1 MRARGR
7 EVRREDRLE
16 YEWLFRA
23 AYPRVFHTVAL
34 ILRDRTL
41 AEDVTQE
48 AFLKLLQ
55 KWRTVSD
62 YEQPDAWVR
71 RVAIRLAVRQV
82 QRDAGRRG
90 RERALDPPPPPAEP
104 DVDLANAVALL
115 APMQRASVV
124 LYYFDDLPV
133 AEIARVLV
141 VSESTVKQ
149 HLHRARAR
157 LADLLQE
164 EVSDHVD

>member
-1 MRARGR
+1 MGR
-7 EVRREDRLE
+7 DERLE

-23 AYPRVFHTVAL
+23 AYPRVFRTVAM
-34 ILRDRTL
+34 IVRDRTI

-82 QRDAGRRG
+82 KRDVGRRG
-90 RERALDPPPPPAEP
+90 RERAVDPPLPSAEP
-104 DVDLANAVALL
+104 DVDLADAVALL

-133 AEIARVLV
+133 AEIARILV

>member
-1 MRARGR
+1 M
-7 EVRREDRLE
+7 
-16 YEWLFRA
+16 
-23 AYPRVFHTVAL
+23 
-34 ILRDRTL
+34 
-41 AEDVTQE
+41 
-48 AFLKLLQ
+48 
-55 KWRTVSD
+55 
-62 YEQPDAWVR
+62 
-71 RVAIRLAVRQV
+71 RQV

-90 RERALDPPPPPAEP
+90 RERAVYPQPPPAEP
-104 DVDLANAVALL
+104 DVDLAGAVALL

-149 HLHRARAR
+149 HLYRARAR